1 MASIGFSYAQIH
13 VQQDRCRRTNEEK
26 MKKMMAE
33 EEEKS
38 KKGMCEGEEEEKNK
52 FMAADE
58 KSCHSWTSERV
69 HPCSSPASKIGRL
82 IGSKDKNEGQQ
93 LERRMMHNRPDHVS
107 GTPPSVSK
115 VLWVEDHRMPSQ
127 AH

>member
-13 VQQDRCRRTNEEK
+13 VQQDRCRMTNEEK

-93 LERRMMHNRPDHVS
+93 LERRMMHDRLDHVS
-107 GTPPSVSK
+107 GTPPIP
-115 VLWVEDHRMPSQ
+115 L
-127 AH
+127 